1 MAQLAKVANSQ
12 TNSIA
17 AAVRRGRG
25 RSLAVDMNRVADERW
40 PVSALMLG
48 ASAALR
54 LTLVK
59 LTSCWNSGTALHG
72 YFAASMTV
80 TT

>member
-1 MAQLAKVANSQ
+1 
-12 TNSIA
+12 
-17 AAVRRGRG
+17 
-25 RSLAVDMNRVADERW
+25 MNRVADEPW
-40 PVSALMLG
+40 PVSAFMLN
-48 ASAALR
+48 ASAGPR

-59 LTSCWNSGTALHG
+59 STSRWDSGTALRG

>member
-1 MAQLAKVANSQ
+1 LAQLAKVANSQ

-17 AAVRRGRG
+17 AALRRGRG

-59 LTSCWNSGTALHG
+59 LPGR
-72 YFAASMTV
+72 
-80 TT
+80 

>member
-1 MAQLAKVANSQ
+1 
-12 TNSIA
+12 
-17 AAVRRGRG
+17 
-25 RSLAVDMNRVADERW
+25 MNRMADEPW
-40 PVSALMLG
+40 PVSVFMLG
-48 ASAALR
+48 GSAVPR

-59 LTSCWNSGTALHG
+59 LTSRWDSGTALRR

>member
-1 MAQLAKVANSQ
+1 
-12 TNSIA
+12 
-17 AAVRRGRG
+17 
-25 RSLAVDMNRVADERW
+25 MNRVADEPW
-40 PVSALMLG
+40 PVSAFMLG
-48 ASAALR
+48 ASAAPR

-59 LTSCWNSGTALHG
+59 PMSLWDRGTALHG